1 MDMKNLKL
9 ISKTQYLR
17 AILMLPTMGL
27 LAFTGCANLG
37 GTAANQ
43 TGTTKQAAA
52 YLEQAQDRT
61 VNPADQDPDPT
72 YEWFY

>member
-17 AILMLPTMGL
+17 AILMLPMMGL

-43 TGTTKQAAA
+43 MGPTKQAAA

-61 VNPADQDPDPT
+61 ISPVDQDPDPT